1 MRLPISSQE
10 APLGTLEEQVLLAV
24 FRTHPAAYGMNVR
37 RELERVTGRGV
48 TIGSVY
54 VTLDRLES
62 KGLLSS
68 ARTKGTDTRR
78 VFTVTQAGA
87 RALADTKAMRERL
100 WAGVELRALLRN
112 A

>member
-1 MRLPISSQE
+1 MVFSLTSQD

-24 FRTHPAAYGMNVR
+24 VRTLPEAYGMNVR

-62 KGLLSS
+62 KGLLTS